1 MHIGCG
7 AYRFVW
13 VRPCARWFIHS
24 CSGDRR
30 GFGVQQLRR
39 DIITKPP
46 KSGCTAYVHEFAV
59 LLDSIRMH
67 KAHCSSKDKREASQ
81 SQQARA
87 LPVASIARLD
97 DCLMVETFAT
107 LQTFRSMQLICNVQ
121 AHSRIGIAKHR
132 KRPFQGWQGSTASKE
147 FFYMYC
153 GLDRER

>member
-1 MHIGCG
+1 
-7 AYRFVW
+7 
-13 VRPCARWFIHS
+13 
-24 CSGDRR
+24 
-30 GFGVQQLRR
+30 
-39 DIITKPP
+39 
-46 KSGCTAYVHEFAV
+46 
-59 LLDSIRMH
+59 MH

-107 LQTFRSMQLICNVQ
+107 LQTPNERSKKNVSQFATCVQ
-121 AHSRIGIAKHR
+121 AHSTRGGLIRRIGIAKHR

-153 GLDRER
+153 GLD